1 MKNICKLILVF
12 ILPILFGCKDEQKLQ
27 RKEFLKTA
35 KIYFSEELK
44 KNTDYKSLDSLRILK
59 IDTLSDKD
67 ELYIYICQLYRYKN
81 RLLSQSKSPK
91 DLAELKYGTDDF
103 SQMHE
108 DYVKMHEDYVNKLEY
123 KSVKEKAKFNVLRDS
138 IDIMKKQIKHYEKIL
153 VKKDSLNLCM
163 YEVEYIYQITNKN
176 MTTQKGTTYLL
187 FTKDMKIIE
196 NKYLEIKNLQKFPFI
211 K

>member
-1 MKNICKLILVF
+1 
-12 ILPILFGCKDEQKLQ
+12 
-27 RKEFLKTA
+27 
-35 KIYFSEELK
+35 
-44 KNTDYKSLDSLRILK
+44 DSLRILK

-67 ELYIYICQLYRYKN
+67 ELYLYICQLYRYKN
-81 RLLSQSKSPK
+81 HLLSQSKLPK
-91 DLAELKYGTDDF
+91 DLYELKYGTDDF
-103 SQMHE
+103 DSQM
-108 DYVKMHEDYVNKLEY
+108 YEDYVNKLEY
-123 KSVKEKAKFNVLRDS
+123 KSVKEKEAKFNVLRDS
-138 IDIMKKQIKHYEKIL
+138 IDIIKKQIKHYEQIL

-176 MTTQKGTTYLL
+176 MITEKGATYLL